1 MLGGSE
7 HMAHYVII
15 YRKHGFPAGL
25 TPGSGELETVKQTA
39 RNGLIRRGADEF
51 EIRAD
56 NSEGATIWKERR
68 NT

>member
-1 MLGGSE
+1 MDR
-7 HMAHYVII
+7 YVIV

-25 TPGSGELETVKQTA
+25 TPGVGDLEKTKQIA

-56 NSEGATIWKERR
+56 NSDGAMIWQERR
-68 NT
+68 NG